1 MTANSD
7 PNPPYELLVRLD
19 TIIGALKMHERAQ
32 LSIITQCDR
41 EYTIARCE
49 VFILENTLVLENK
62 LVSEEEIEAA
72 KNKLRRKEDIFVD
85 ANRARDV
92 IRAKLLCGEGLRRE
106 LECNRSRPDAWPAI
120 RQAPR
125 VVGQASS
132 LSDRQDACPT
142 PKGVNGY
149 A

>member
-72 KNKLRRKEDIFVD
+72 KNKLRRKEDIFVY

-92 IRAKLLCGEGLRRE
+92 IRAKLLCGEGLRKE
-106 LECNRSRPDAWPAI
+106 LESWGRA
-120 RQAPR
+120 
-125 VVGQASS
+125 
-132 LSDRQDACPT
+132 
-142 PKGVNGY
+142 
-149 A
+149 